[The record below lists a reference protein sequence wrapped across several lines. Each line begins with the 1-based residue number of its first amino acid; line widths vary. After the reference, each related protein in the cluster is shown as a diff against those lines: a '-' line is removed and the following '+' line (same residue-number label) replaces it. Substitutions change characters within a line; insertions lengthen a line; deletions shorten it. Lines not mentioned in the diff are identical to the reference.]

1 MAARLALV
9 HGQSCCRSLV
19 NFLVR
24 IGERTLNEDLQ
35 SMMDLASRAVA
46 CDGWPGMLL
55 FDGKSA
61 FTVPISW
68 RHGTEGQRA
77 APILGSPMF
86 KNALPDLTDP
96 ATLGC
101 LLALV
106 REAWDDPQVHAAPL
120 CGMKND
126 HVGWRVWL
134 GRDLTLYFDGDTEFL
149 IYLVAALEAA
159 P

>member
-1 MAARLALV
+1 M
-9 HGQSCCRSLV
+9 
-19 NFLVR
+19 
-24 IGERTLNEDLQ
+24 T
-35 SMMDLASRAVA
+35 DLAKRAVA
-46 CDGWPGMLL
+46 CRHWRWMPVMLL
-55 FDGKSA
+55 FDGKSS

-96 ATLGC
+96 ATVGC

-106 REAWDDPQVHAAPL
+106 REAWGDSAAHAVPDGDWHIYGDMPETEYAI
-120 CGMKND
+120 
-126 HVGWRVWL
+126 
-134 GRDLTLYFDGDTEFL
+134 GDTEAEV
-149 IYLVAALEAA
+149 LVAALEAA